1 MRDASGTRTETFSLC
16 YYRVSRPSVRISVE
30 RALNGEFDPCGKEL
44 TADARVPKSA
54 LNIIRADGCT
64 QTSRYRDVQSN
75 VCHAP
80 MWSFRS
86 KRAVFNFLI
95 FNETAKTVI
104 IEHIAGAYVWGGGA
118 EKTSAFV
125 PSPKFQKIFFFE
137 PCQDMSIFRRI
148 RRTVHINPPK
158 TDSVG

>member
-1 MRDASGTRTETFSLC
+1 MRDVSGTRTETFSLC

-104 IEHIAGAYVWGGGA
+104 IEHIAGAYVWGGGLRRLQRSSLPRNFR
-118 EKTSAFV
+118 K
-125 PSPKFQKIFFFE
+125 FFFLNRVK
-137 PCQDMSIFRRI
+137 I
-148 RRTVHINPPK
+148 
-158 TDSVG
+158 